1 MSQGQEA
8 ATAGRQGYGRA
19 WYAVGV
25 LLLLYCLSFT
35 DRLIL
40 SLIAAPVTESLNISD
55 TQLGLLFGVG
65 FGVLYALAGLP
76 LAQLIDRSH
85 RVRIVSI
92 GVALWSI
99 CTIASGFAQTFTELL
114 VLRSGV
120 AIGEA
125 VLSPAAISI
134 IADLFPRE
142 KRTLPTAVYTSV
154 GIFMGAGALVAGG
167 LALDIAGLFA
177 QGAQMEPWRLA
188 LVVVG
193 LPGLIIAPIFLLTVR
208 EPVRKVE
215 PGTGDFATARQAIA
229 YVRSEARL
237 YGWLFV
243 GIGALAIVS
252 FSFQGWAPTILIRG
266 YGLSPQ
272 QVGYVFGTIGTI
284 GGIAGAVVAPSLAA
298 AWTRKGRRDALI
310 ILLAGG
316 AAVAT
321 SAAFVTGVTR
331 TESVVMVAVGVLFFF
346 ASAGTLLMPLLVQY
360 VTPGRVRA
368 RIMAGYMMS
377 SNLVGLAIGP
387 ALTAWISERF
397 FTGPFALAS
406 ALALVAGVFGPIS
419 ATSILLA
426 RKRYVIALDAADT
439 RERATQAAAN

>member
-1 MSQGQEA
+1 MNQRQQAASSGQ
-8 ATAGRQGYGRA
+8 TGYGRA

-154 GIFMGAGALVAGG
+154 GTFMGAGAFVAGG

-193 LPGLIIAPIFLLTVR
+193 LPGLLIAPIFLLTVR
-208 EPVRKVE
+208 EPLRRVE
-215 PGTGDFATARQAIA
+215 AARDDFTTTRHAIA
-229 YVRSEARL
+229 YIRSEARL
-237 YGWLFV
+237 YGCLFV
-243 GIGALAIVS
+243 GIGAIAIVT

-266 YGLSPQ
+266 YGLTPQ
-272 QVGYVFGTIGTI
+272 QVGYVFGTIGTF
-284 GGIAGAVVAPSLAA
+284 GGLAGAAVAPALVSG
-298 AWTRKGRRDALI
+298 WTRKGRRDALI
-310 ILLAGG
+310 IVLACGC
-316 AAVAT
+316 AVTAT
-321 SAAFVTGVTR
+321 AAFVTGATR
-331 TESVVMVAVGVLFFF
+331 TESIVMGAVGVLFFF
-346 ASAGTLLMPLLVQY
+346 ASAGALLMPLLVQY
-360 VTPGRVRA
+360 VTPGRMRA
-368 RIMAGYMMS
+368 RIMAGYLMS
-377 SNLVGLAIGP
+377 TNLIGLAIGP

-397 FTGPFALAS
+397 FAGPFALAS

-426 RKRYVIALDAADT
+426 RKRYVIALDAADA
-439 RERATQAAAN
+439 RERATQAAAS